1 MFLAKRNYSVYIVIA
16 VLLCGSKVFAVVE
29 FEPGV
34 GAGLRYTDNARLT
47 PDDEAVDDLVVTAHV
62 GARVSDNE
70 GPLQYGATASLD
82 EQHYTK
88 DSYDDQRY
96 LNLAGQADW
105 AMVKDRFNWF
115 LSDYFSQKSVV
126 SINSI
131 TPDNTQDSNVFTFGA
146 NMWLP
151 VSARQSFSLV
161 PTFSQYYYEVLVTD
175 NKQYSLAGNW
185 NYQVSRLTSVGLN
198 LSARKINYTE
208 KNLLGLSIEGTTFTT
223 LGFTFNGQRLRSSFT
238 GSIGTTNVVRDNGDE
253 TSGFSGFLS
262 WFTDMSSRSTF
273 ETLLSTDLTDTSST
287 SGALSAEGDPL
298 AGGDVQIT
306 SDVVRNSIINLAY
319 RRKDASLNTQIS
331 ARYHK
336 LEYSENPLDRLVRSF
351 GVDMSYPLTQ
361 LLSSGIFIRYDY
373 TDQLD
378 TDRLDEGYIVG
389 SHLGYKF
396 SRKLR
401 GLFDIKYRKKES
413 TYVRENYDEFRVFAS
428 LVYGFGNVLQ

>member
-1 MFLAKRNYSVYIVIA
+1 MHKQSYLICVA
-16 VLLCGSKVFAVVE
+16 VVGLLFCYKAIAVVE

-34 GAGLRYTDNARLT
+34 GAGLRYTDNARLA
-47 PDDEAVDDLVVTAHV
+47 PEDEAVDDLVVTAHV
-62 GARVSDNE
+62 AAEISENE

-88 DSYDDQRY
+88 DSYDDRRY
-96 LNLAGQADW
+96 FNLGARADW

-115 LSDYFSQKSVV
+115 LSNRYSQKSVV

-131 TPDNTQDSNVFTFGA
+131 TPDNTQDINVFTFGA
-146 NMWLP
+146 NMRLP

-175 NKQYSLAGNW
+175 NKQYSLAGSW
-185 NYQVSRLTSVGLN
+185 NYQMSRLTSVGLN

-208 KNLLGLSIEGTTFTT
+208 KNRLGLSIEGTTFTT
-223 LGFTFNGQRLRSSFT
+223 LGFTFNGQRLRSSFA
-238 GSIGTTNVVRDNGDE
+238 GSIGTTNVERDNGDE

-273 ETLLSTDLTDTSST
+273 ETLFSTDLTDSSS
-287 SGALSAEGDPL
+287 SGALSVEGDPL
-298 AGGDVQIT
+298 AGDDVQIT
-306 SDVVRNSIINLAY
+306 SDVVRNSIITLAY
-319 RRKDASLNTQIS
+319 RRKDASLNTRIS
-331 ARYHK
+331 AKYHK

-351 GVDMSYPLTQ
+351 GVDMSYPVTQ

-378 TDRLDEGYIVG
+378 TDRLDEGYTVG

-401 GLFDIKYRKKES
+401 GLFDLKYRKKES

-428 LVYGFGNVLQ
+428 LVYGFGNVRQ